1 LPRRVRVSLEVGMKR
16 ARFPRWRRFQ
26 ERHSLPEILAAA
38 FVFSILAIS
47 VTAGAQVSK
56 KLDQPRLAA
65 PNTTKAGQTTKKAV
79 TTKAGQV
86 GALTASPQQRSPLA
100 ISPKRVD
107 PSAKATDP
115 DDEDDDGDAEPGA
128 GGATVDLAVHVNA
141 GGTAAVTLLKFGSD
155 AGLADG
161 AEAFGKA
168 LGCPLRRVVAAKTI
182 VQYRADDCR
191 MAVRR
196 SGLRYQGKLNLA
208 PLFGPLRQANV
219 NRLSVS
225 VWQDARISME
235 CSPRPAI
242 AVTTSVCQ
250 YAILFS
256 PIASAPG
263 MDARAL
269 SRAKFFQ
276 TTDTLPKI
284 ELSYGLTRAE
294 IARAGAVLGIVLLL
308 PIVVTL
314 WMRRAALGA
323 ADRIAAGLRTADA
336 TSDHAGSVHDD
347 RAGIWFGYWRSL
359 NWVLNGSLFLWWGVS
374 DTVNLN
380 GLLAMVLPSGE
391 SGQTAWAFHLA
402 DRIGFWLPPL
412 VVVAICQTLSHPVQ
426 VRVRGLQWTRGEVLK
441 QSVWSMAASWLPL
454 LLFLN
459 GLNELVV
466 GNSRVGVIW
475 MTVAFFGR
483 TYAARQSALA
493 QGLTPRALTA
503 GDLRDSIFGMATKL
517 KVKLVQV
524 YVVATGK
531 ARLANAFART
541 GNSILL
547 TDTLL
552 GSLNRREVDAIV
564 AHELAHLK
572 HEHPRKLGSAYIL
585 GFVAAIALVTL
596 LPTGGMLLRPF
607 RYLLFLVVPQAITY
621 FFSRRFE
628 YTADKEAVLLTGDA
642 EAQITSLVK
651 LHRLNLMP
659 LDWGR
664 VQGKFLTHPSTR
676 LRARAIAR
684 AGGIP
689 EERVPEILERAL
701 RDQGSTPAMEPA
713 DMLTPSFSGATVP
726 TAIAEH
732 EGADRG
738 LSPVAPIDETAHE
751 FSSAPPPQPS
761 FTSPL
766 AGAIQ
771 AQATDITSASDSPA
785 QEASG
790 NTAIATLEAPAET
803 APSPALADSSAVAD
817 SSAGVDHAPVMP
829 APATPAVSARPGS
842 AAADQYSLP
851 ASAGGE
857 EKVFSSTYKH
867 RNAFRNAWIFISSLV
882 FPPALIALAL
892 HHSHLAG
899 RLREG
904 AYAAGWVVAL
914 VFSLAVRDRLLSWEA
929 PLLRRHLREKME
941 KDGADPG
948 TWGGRFV
955 GLSPHAVPRSYES
968 MSVWDIGYL
977 YVYPDRICYW
987 GEEARFALTRSQVTA
1002 LRLAAGPPGWFGP
1015 QSIYVTWQDGENA
1028 GTFNFRV
1035 GDVSS
1040 THEMARQTRLF
1051 AERLQSWVARPPY
1064 HRDLPPALA
1073 KLGTPQFGAV
1083 TGASPGA
1090 GTKPR
1095 AIFGTTILL
1104 WFVGWAVS
1112 VLFGLPVLGVTYP
1125 VMYLTLLM
1133 SSAAAS
1139 SAVRNA
1145 LWAAMPPAP
1154 GWYVILTAWTIYL
1167 VHTVPNWLY
1176 REPKTPSVSAPS

>member
-1 LPRRVRVSLEVGMKR
+1 MKR
-16 ARFPRWRRFQ
+16 ARFPWWRRFQ
-26 ERHSLPEILAAA
+26 ERHSLPEILAIA
-38 FVFSILAIS
+38 FVLSILAIS

-56 KLDQPRLAA
+56 KLDQPRLAT
-65 PNTTKAGQTTKKAV
+65 PNSVKAGQPTKTAV
-79 TTKAGQV
+79 TSKAGQV
-86 GALTASPQQRSPLA
+86 GAVSASPQQRPHANSTVQKLSPDQA
-100 ISPKRVD
+100 VSPKRVD
-107 PSAKATDP
+107 PSVNATDP
-115 DDEDDDGDAEPGA
+115 DDEDDDGDAESGA
-128 GGATVDLAVHVNA
+128 GGTAVDLTVHVNA
-141 GGTAAVTLLKFGSD
+141 SGTAAVTLLEFGSD

-168 LGCPLRRVVAAKTI
+168 LGCPLRRIVAAKMI
-182 VQYRADDCR
+182 VQYRADNCR
-191 MAVRR
+191 IAIRR
-196 SGLRYQGKLNLA
+196 SGLSYQGKLNLT
-208 PLFGPLRQANV
+208 PLFEPLRQANV
-219 NRLSVS
+219 SRLSVS
-225 VWQDARISME
+225 VWQDGAFSMA
-235 CSPRPAI
+235 CSPRPAM

-256 PIASAPG
+256 PVASTPG
-263 MDARAL
+263 TNALAL

-284 ELSYGLTRAE
+284 ELSYGMTRAE
-294 IARAGAVLGIVLLL
+294 IARMGAMLGIVLLL

-314 WMRRAALGA
+314 WMRRAALRA
-323 ADRIAAGLRTADA
+323 ADRIAAGLRTEDA
-336 TSDHAGSVHDD
+336 TSGHTGSVHDD

-359 NWVLNGSLFLWWGVS
+359 NWVLNGALFLWWGAS

-380 GLLAMVLPSGE
+380 GLLAIVLPSGGP
-391 SGQTAWAFHLA
+391 GQTAWAFHLA

-426 VRVRGLQWTRGEVLK
+426 VRVRGLQWTRGEILK

-475 MTVAFFGR
+475 MMVAFFGR

-493 QGLTPRALTA
+493 QGLTPRALTS
-503 GDLRDSIFGMATKL
+503 GELRDSIFGMATKL

-552 GSLNRREVDAIV
+552 GSLNRHEVDAVV

-596 LPTGGMLLRPF
+596 LPTGGTVLRPF

-628 YTADKEAVLLTGDA
+628 YTADKEAVLLTGNA

-676 LRARAIAR
+676 QRARAMAR
-684 AGGIP
+684 AGGIS

-701 RDQGSTPAMEPA
+701 RDQGSTPAMEAA
-713 DMLTPSFSGATVP
+713 D
-726 TAIAEH
+726 IAEH

-738 LSPVAPIDETAHE
+738 LSAVAPTSEPRHE
-751 FSSAPPPQPS
+751 FTATPPPEPPYS
-761 FTSPL
+761 DGFHASPEAFSVKVEPAPVMSPL
-766 AGAIQ
+766 AGAVE
-771 AQATDITSASDSPA
+771 AQAKDTTSASDSPA
-785 QEASG
+785 REASG
-790 NTAIATLEAPAET
+790 NTAVATLEAPTET
-803 APSPALADSSAVAD
+803 DSSPVLT
-817 SSAGVDHAPVMP
+817 DHSPETPAPV
-829 APATPAVSARPGS
+829 APTVDAKPSST
-842 AAADQYSLP
+842 ADQYSLP

-899 RLREG
+899 RLRGG
-904 AYAAGWVVAL
+904 AYAAGWIVAL
-914 VFSLAVRDRLLSWEA
+914 ALTLAVRDRLLSWEA
-929 PLLRRHLREKME
+929 PRLRRHLREKME
-941 KDGADPG
+941 KAGADPG

-955 GLSPHAVPRSYES
+955 GLSPHGVPRSYES
-968 MSVWDIGYL
+968 MTVWDIGYL

-987 GEEARFALTRSQVTA
+987 GEEARFALRRSQVTA

-1015 QSIYVTWQDGENA
+1015 QSIYVSWRDGENT
-1028 GTFNFRV
+1028 GTFNLRV

-1051 AERLQSWVARPPY
+1051 AERLQSWVERPPY

-1073 KLGTPQFGAV
+1073 KLGAPQFGAV

-1125 VMYLTLLM
+1125 IIYLTMLM
-1133 SSAAAS
+1133 SSTVGS
-1139 SAVRNA
+1139 SALRNA
-1145 LWAAMPPAP
+1145 IWANLPPAP

-1167 VHTVPNWLY
+1167 VLIIPNWLY
-1176 REPKTPSVSAPS
+1176 REPKAPATTASS